1 MITKTRRYRKPD
13 LLLLLAVFVG
23 TGFLA
28 TSLTQAAEPGDL
40 LALDSKDDQSG
51 HSESWWRS
59 IWGMDLTRKLKEWH
73 PKIRVEEDA
82 EGLNLARPFGKTGP
96 GLQLSSSL
104 PVSVQRSLRD
114 GGDNRIGALGSDT
127 DAYIFL
133 QKRW

>member
-1 MITKTRRYRKPD
+1 MIIKTRLYRKPD

-28 TSLTQAAEPGDL
+28 TSVTNAAEPGGVL
-40 LALDSKDDQSG
+40 TLDAKNDQTG

-59 IWGMDLTRKLKEWH
+59 IWGLDLTRKLKDWH
-73 PKIRVEEDA
+73 PKITVEEDA

-114 GGDNRIGALGSDT
+114 GGDNGIGALGNDT